1 MNKCLSLT
9 FSFLAALALSA
20 SAQSDPYAELSSY
33 DFGKKSDMLATIQ
46 QEIREAKPA
55 AYPAI
60 EAKLLAALAKT
71 DATYACK
78 KFVCEQLRIIGSEAC
93 VAPLLKM
100 LNEEKSADVARLALE
115 NLPCKAV
122 CDGLLAALKSSGG
135 TIRIG
140 IINTLAAR
148 HNPALVGELKV
159 YLRLASD
166 SSLIRASLQ
175 ALGRV
180 GGAGAVEA
188 LKEAKVAPEF
198 EPLRERALMDAAF
211 NLAKTGE
218 KGEAA
223 AVFDVEFRK
232 GKSQPAVIAALNGL
246 VDFGGAK
253 GMVVMCSALKDQQMP
268 VALAAA
274 KAAQR
279 MKGGAVTRELC
290 EALPTLPPAVQVAV
304 IRTLAERGDKAAL
317 PAVKTALNSQTEA
330 VKVEAALALEKVG
343 DSSVVGSLI
352 ALATGEG
359 DAAAAAQQTLGRI
372 NAGGVNEA
380 MMKMLDDADA
390 KKVRVAALTLKARAD
405 RAVVPQLLKM
415 AGSEKSDIRGAA
427 LEALDG
433 FAGADDMPALLA
445 LLEKSDNKDKVSSVL
460 WKATQALGTDD
471 TRFAKLWAGASGCSE
486 PSKATLISLA
496 STGAGPESVKIVSE
510 TFVSGPAALK
520 DPAARAL
527 FNWKSDAA
535 VTPIMDVIAK
545 TSDAKHKILG
555 ARAVVRILNDR
566 KCTWSVQKKTGTLEK
581 LVTMLDRPEDKKMVE
596 NAIETAKHPKK

>member
-1 MNKCLSLT
+1 MNKYLTLT
-9 FSFLAALALSA
+9 FSVLAALALSA
-20 SAQSDPYAELSSY
+20 SAQADPYAELPSY
-33 DFGKKSDMLATIQ
+33 DFGRKSDMLAAIQ

-60 EAKLLAALAKT
+60 EAKLLAALAKP

-122 CDGLLAALKSSGG
+122 CEGLLAALKTSGG

-159 YLRLASD
+159 YLRLSSD
-166 SSLIRASLQ
+166 SNLIRASLQ

-180 GGAGAVEA
+180 GGAEAVET
-188 LKEAKVAPEF
+188 LKSAQVAAEF
-198 EPLRERALMDAAF
+198 EPLRERTLMDAAF
-211 NLAKTGE
+211 NLARAGD
-218 KGEAA
+218 KGAA
-223 AVFDVEFRK
+223 LAVFDQEFRK
-232 GKSQPAVIAALNGL
+232 GKNQPAVIAALNGL

-253 GMVVMCSALKDQQMP
+253 GLIVMCGALKDSQLP

-279 MKGGAVTRELC
+279 MEGGVVTRELC
-290 EALPTLPPAVQVAV
+290 GALPTLPAPVQVAV
-304 IRTLAERGDKAAL
+304 IRTLAERGDKSAL
-317 PAVKTALNSQTEA
+317 PAVKAALGSPAEA
-330 VKVEAALALEKVG
+330 VKVEAALAMEKVG
-343 DSSVVGSLI
+343 NSSVVPDLI
-352 ALATGEG
+352 ALATAEG
-359 DAAAAAQQTLGRI
+359 DVAAAAQQTLGRI

-380 MMKMLDDADA
+380 MTKMLDDADV

-405 RAVVPQLLKM
+405 RAVVPRLLKM
-415 AGSEKSDIRGAA
+415 AGSDKSDVRGAA
-427 LEALDG
+427 MEALDG

-445 LLEKSDNKDKVSSVL
+445 LLEKSDNKDKVASVL
-460 WKATQALGTDD
+460 WKATQALGADD
-471 TRFAKLWAGASGCSE
+471 TRFAKLWAAASGCSE
-486 PSKATLISLA
+486 PAKANLISLA
-496 STGAGPESVKIVSE
+496 STGGGAESLKIAAE
-510 TFVSGPAALK
+510 TYASGLAALK

-527 FNWKSDAA
+527 FNWKTDAA
-535 VTPIMDVIAK
+535 VAPITDVIAK
-545 TSDAKHKILG
+545 TGDAKHKILG
-555 ARAVVRILNDR
+555 ARAIMRLLNDR
-566 KCTWSVQKKTGTLEK
+566 KCGWDVQKKTQALEK
-581 LVTMLDRPEDKKMVE
+581 LLPLLDRPEDKKMIE
-596 NAIETAKHPKK
+596 NAMETVKHPKK

>member
-33 DFGKKSDMLATIQ
+33 DFGKKSEMLAAIQ

-60 EAKLLAALAKT
+60 EAKLLAAIAKP

-122 CDGLLAALKSSGG
+122 CDGLLVALKSSSG
-135 TIRIG
+135 TIQIG

-148 HNPALVGELKV
+148 HNQDLVGVVKGYLGSGNAALV
-159 YLRLASD
+159 
-166 SSLIRASLQ
+166 RASLQ

-188 LKEAKVAPEF
+188 LKSAQVAAEF
-198 EPLRERALMDAAF
+198 EPLRERTLMDAAF
-211 NLAKTGE
+211 NLAKAGD
-218 KGEAA
+218 KGSAV
-223 AVFDVEFRK
+223 AVFDQEFRK

-253 GMVVMCSALKDQQMP
+253 GLLVMCSALKDQQLP

-279 MKGGAVTRELC
+279 MESKVVTKELC
-290 EALPTLPPAVQVAV
+290 AALPTLPAPVQVAV
-304 IRTLAERGDKAAL
+304 LRTLAERGDKSAL
-317 PAVKTALNSQTEA
+317 PAVKTALGSETEA

-343 DSSVVGSLI
+343 NSSVVGDLI

-359 DAAAAAQQTLGRI
+359 DVAAAAQQTLGRI
-372 NAGGVNEA
+372 NASGVNEA
-380 MMKMLDDADA
+380 MTKMLDDADA

-433 FAGADDMPALLA
+433 FAGADEMPALLA
-445 LLEKSDNKDKVSSVL
+445 LLEKADNKDKVSSVL
-460 WKATQALGTDD
+460 WKATQALGTEDV
-471 TRFAKLWAGASGCSE
+471 RFAKLWTSASGCSE
-486 PSKATLISLA
+486 PTKVALISLA
-496 STGAGPESVKIVSE
+496 STGAGAESLKVVTD

-535 VTPIMDVIAK
+535 VAPIMDVIAK
-545 TSDAKHKILG
+545 TGDAKHKILG
-555 ARAVVRILNDR
+555 ARAIVRILNDR
-566 KCTWSVQKKTGTLEK
+566 KCTWNVQKKTGTLEK
-581 LVTMLDRPEDKKMVE
+581 LLPLLDRPEDKKMIE
-596 NAIETAKHPKK
+596 NAIETVKHPKK